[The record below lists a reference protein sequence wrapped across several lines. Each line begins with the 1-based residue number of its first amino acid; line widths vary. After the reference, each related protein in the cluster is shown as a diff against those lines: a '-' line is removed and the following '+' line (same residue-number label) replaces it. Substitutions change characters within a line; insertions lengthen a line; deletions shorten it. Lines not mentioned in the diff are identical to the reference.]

1 MQISMTLYIER
12 LFKINLKEHR
22 LPKVALVSV
31 HLPARDTEERWVRS
45 LDGKIPWRRAWQ
57 PAHSHGQR
65 SLEGYSPWGRTEL
78 DTTEEG
84 LNMQSQQI
92 QSRGSVVRTKTVC
105 KPDRAYSSFQNV
117 KYRVNDGM
125 TRLVNE

>member
-1 MQISMTLYIER
+1 MQISITLYIER

-57 PAHSHGQR
+57 LNLVFLPGESHGQR
-65 SLEGYSPWGRTEL
+65 SLAG
-78 DTTEEG
+78 
-84 LNMQSQQI
+84 
-92 QSRGSVVRTKTVC
+92 
-105 KPDRAYSSFQNV
+105 
-117 KYRVNDGM
+117 
-125 TRLVNE
+125 